1 VEQGTHDLA
10 LLAVPDGAGTELY
23 AGAVNL
29 YKCEINTQNSACG
42 AAPFMNLTHVYGCSP
57 AAASSHVHPGQHA
70 LASIIPASG
79 SDSGNALLY
88 FANDGGLYRALDGFN
103 GLNSGSCSAVNLFD
117 NLN

>member
-88 FANDGGLYRALDGFN
+88 LRMMVDSIGGWTDLTA
-103 GLNSGSCSAVNLFD
+103 
-117 NLN
+117 